1 MHAWE
6 AIQKSIEY
14 IEENLTQEIQIE
26 ELASI
31 AGLSPFYFQRLFTR
45 LVKKPVY
52 EYIKLRRLA
61 QAVNELKGKEVRILD
76 VAINYGFSS
85 HANFTRAFKE
95 TYGITPEEYR
105 TGKIHLN
112 QFVKPE
118 LVLNYVMV
126 DENVPLIT
134 DGIVI
139 EIKRKKLEASC
150 SYIGIAREIPIAELM
165 GGTTTG
171 VSVTGKLWD
180 DFHSVKSQIPYLVK
194 GGNEFG
200 ALYIGVAKEGYCTYM
215 AGAEAEYGARA
226 EGYSTFELPATEYL
240 VCGFEAENFDELINS
255 AVYKAQTFME
265 RWMKKHNLTTTDFAG
280 EMYYASTTDHVY
292 LEHWMIPIS
301 IFKAQ

>member
-6 AIQKSIEY
+6 AIQKVIDY
-14 IEENLTQEIQIE
+14 IEENLTQEIQME
-26 ELASI
+26 ELANI
-31 AGLSPFYFQRLFTR
+31 AGLSTFYFQRLFRR
-45 LVKKPVY
+45 LVKKPIY

-61 QAVNELKGKEVRILD
+61 QALNQLKDKQIRILD
-76 VAINYGFSS
+76 IALNYGFSS

-105 TGKIHLN
+105 ISKIHLN

-139 EIKRKKLEASC
+139 EIKRKRLEAPC
-150 SYIGIAREIPIAELM
+150 SYIGIAREIPIAELIA
-165 GGTTTG
+165 GTTTG
-171 VSVTGKLWD
+171 VSVTGRLWD
-180 DFHSVKSQIPYLVK
+180 DFHSVKSQIPHLIK

-200 ALYIGVAKEGYCTYM
+200 ALYIGEAKEGYCTYM
-215 AGAEAEYGARA
+215 AGAEAEYGVSV
-226 EGYSTFELPATEYL
+226 EGYSTFELPTAEYL
-240 VCGFEAENFDELINS
+240 ICGFEAENFEELINS
-255 AVYKAQTFME
+255 AVYKVQTFME

-280 EMYYASTTDHVY
+280 EMYYTSTAEHVY
-292 LEHWMIPIS
+292 LEHWMMPIS

>member
-6 AIQKSIEY
+6 AIQKGIEY

-45 LVKKPVY
+45 LVKKPVC

-61 QAVNELKGKEVRILD
+61 QAVNELKDKEVRILD
-76 VAINYGFSS
+76 IAIDYGFSS

-105 TGKIHLN
+105 TSKLYLN

-139 EIKRKKLEASC
+139 EVKRKKLEVPR

-165 GGTTTG
+165 GGTTTS

-180 DFHSVKSQIPYLVK
+180 DFHSVKSQIPHLIK

-200 ALYIGVAKEGYCTYM
+200 VLYVGEAKEGYCTYM
-215 AGAEAEYGARA
+215 AGAEAEYGASV
-226 EGYSTFELPATEYL
+226 EGYSTFELPAAEYL
-240 VCGFEAENFDELINS
+240 ICGFEAENFEELTNS

-265 RWMKKHNLTTTDFAG
+265 RWMREHHLTTTDFAG
-280 EMYYASTTDHVY
+280 EMYYPSIAEYSY

-301 IFKAQ
+301 NE